1 MGKLTIY
8 QWPFSVAML
17 NYRRIFLPI
26 FDMIE
31 SHHWPRCQDQKRNYH
46 GWPFLFRVCRHD
58 CWSILPRMQV
68 FAVYWRFDIR
78 SQAGNELQSWIL
90 ECSQIAKS
98 WLFWFSVQDEI
109 PLSRAIRSYRIC
121 SIIHILVLKIPFHM
135 ERMHQASLRVDS
147 CMSWFVLH
155 AFLGDCA

>member
-1 MGKLTIY
+1 
-8 QWPFSVAML
+8 ML

-58 CWSILPRMQV
+58 CWSILPLMQV

-78 SQAGNELQSWIL
+78 WVDLDGNHMLSQAANELQSRTL
-90 ECSQIAKS
+90 ECSEIAKS
-98 WLFWFSVQDEI
+98 WPFWFPVQDEI
-109 PLSRAIRSYRIC
+109 PLSGAIGCYRIC
-121 SIIHILVLKIPFHM
+121 LIIHILVLKIPFHM